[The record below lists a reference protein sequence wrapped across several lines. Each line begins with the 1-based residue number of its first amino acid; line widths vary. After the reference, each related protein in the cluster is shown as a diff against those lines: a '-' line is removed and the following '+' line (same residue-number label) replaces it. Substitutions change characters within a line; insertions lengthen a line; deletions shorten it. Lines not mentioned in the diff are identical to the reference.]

1 MFFCIFCNKAESEEG
16 KGMKLFIS
24 ADIEGCTG
32 TTLVAET
39 HNTES
44 RYQAFAK
51 RMTEEV
57 VAVCEAALEAGAT
70 EIVVKDGHGD
80 ATNIDPMRMPKGVTL
95 IRGKSGHPY
104 NMMFGLDESFDG
116 VLYVGYHSPAG
127 SPESPLSHTST
138 GATNYITLNGKRMS
152 EFMLNSY
159 TAAMMNVPILFISG
173 DDGICS
179 LAKEM
184 VPDIT
189 TVSTKLG
196 CGGSTINKDPQTVIE
211 ELKEKVKE
219 ALTKDFSKGKI
230 EMPEKFTYIANYK
243 DMKKAYQMSFFP
255 GVKAI
260 DERTN
265 SVESDNYYDIVLAHS
280 FIVY

>member
-1 MFFCIFCNKAESEEG
+1 
-16 KGMKLFIS
+16 MKLFIS

-32 TTLVAET
+32 TTLGAET
-39 HNTES
+39 HKTEAC
-44 RYQAFAK
+44 YQKFAK

-80 ATNIDPMRMPKGVTL
+80 ATNIDIMEMPKGVTL

-104 NMMFGLDESFDG
+104 NMMYGLDETFDG

-138 GATNYITLNGKRMS
+138 GNTNFITLNGKRMS

-159 TAAMMNVPILFISG
+159 TAGMMGVPVLFLSG
-173 DDGICS
+173 DDGICKM
-179 LAKEM
+179 AKEM
-184 VPDIT
+184 VPEIT
-189 TVSTKLG
+189 TVSTKTG
-196 CGGSTINKDPQTVIE
+196 CGGSTINKDPETVLE
-211 ELKEKVKE
+211 ELRAQVKAALKKDPASCKV
-219 ALTKDFSKGKI
+219 
-230 EMPEKFTYIANYK
+230 EMPDKFTYLANYK
-243 DMKKAYQMSFFP
+243 DLKKAYTMSFFP
-255 GVKAI
+255 GVKAV

-265 SVESDNYYDIVLAHS
+265 CVESENYHDIVVAHS

>member
-1 MFFCIFCNKAESEEG
+1 
-16 KGMKLFIS
+16 MKLFIS

-32 TTLVAET
+32 TTLSAET
-39 HNTES
+39 HKTES
-44 RYQAFAK
+44 CYQAFAK

-80 ATNIDPMRMPKGVTL
+80 ATNIDVMQMPKGVTL

-127 SPESPLSHTST
+127 SPESPLCHTST
-138 GATNYITLNGKRMS
+138 GNTNYITLNGKPMS

-159 TAAMMNVPILFISG
+159 TAGMMGVPVLFLSG
-173 DDGICS
+173 DEGICK
-179 LAKEM
+179 LAHDM
-184 VPDIT
+184 VPEIT
-189 TVSTKLG
+189 TVATKSG

-211 ELKEKVKE
+211 ELRSKVKE
-219 ALTKDFSKGKI
+219 ALSKDFSCGKI
-230 EMPEKFTYIANYK
+230 EMPDKFTYLANYK
-243 DMKKAYQMSFFP
+243 DLKKAYTMSFFP
-255 GVKAI
+255 GVHAV

-265 SVESDNYYDIVLAHS
+265 CVESDNYHDIVVAHS